1 MATTQ
6 QLLNKYDIDLDNIP
20 NHIAI
25 IMDGNGRWAKKNNL
39 QIKEGHARGVSAL
52 KEIVKESVNQN
63 IESLTVYAF
72 STENW
77 KRPKSE
83 VKAINN
89 LIVNSINNELDEL
102 IEQNVKVR
110 FFGDYSNFGKKTYE
124 KIKFAEE
131 KSFSNKPKLRL
142 NVALGYGGK
151 MDIINIAR
159 EVSRLKIKASDI
171 NDHIIN
177 ELSQV
182 PEPSIELLI
191 RTGGDTRI
199 SNFLLYQ
206 IAYSEIHFVRKLWPD
221 YSKKDFKRNINKYFN
236 SERRFGERT

>member
-1 MATTQ
+1 MN
-6 QLLNKYDIDLDNIP
+6 LKN
-20 NHIAI
+20 IAI

-102 IEQNVKVR
+102 IEQKVTVR

-171 NDHIIN
+171 NDHTIN

-182 PEPSIELLI
+182 PESSIDLLI

-206 IAYSEIHFVRKLWPD
+206 IAYSEIHFVKKLWPD
-221 YSKKDFKRNINKYFN
+221 YSKQDFKRNINKYFN

>member
-1 MATTQ
+1 MN
-6 QLLNKYDIDLDNIP
+6 LKN
-20 NHIAI
+20 IAI
-25 IMDGNGRWAKKNNL
+25 IMDGNGRWAKRNNL

-102 IEQNVKVR
+102 IEQKVKVR
-110 FFGDYSNFGKKTYE
+110 FFGDYSDFGKKTYE

-131 KSFSNKPKLRL
+131 KSFINKPKLRL

-159 EVSRLKIKASDI
+159 EVSRLKINASDI
-171 NDHIIN
+171 NDHTIN

-182 PEPSIELLI
+182 PESNIDLLI

-206 IAYSEIHFVRKLWPD
+206 IAYSEIHFVKKLWPD
-221 YSKKDFKRNINKYFN
+221 YSKQDFKRNINKYFN

>member
-1 MATTQ
+1 MN
-6 QLLNKYDIDLDNIP
+6 LKN
-20 NHIAI
+20 IAI

-39 QIKEGHARGVSAL
+39 QIREGHARGVSAL

-102 IEQNVKVR
+102 IEQKVQIR

-171 NDHIIN
+171 NDHTIN

-182 PEPSIELLI
+182 PESSIDLLI

>member
-1 MATTQ
+1 MN
-6 QLLNKYDIDLDNIP
+6 LKN
-20 NHIAI
+20 IAI

-39 QIKEGHARGVSAL
+39 RIKEGHARGVSAL

-131 KSFSNKPKLRL
+131 KSFTNKPKLRL
-142 NVALGYGGK
+142 NIALGYGGK

-171 NDHIIN
+171 NDHTIN

-182 PEPSIELLI
+182 PESNIDLLI

>member
-1 MATTQ
+1 MN
-6 QLLNKYDIDLDNIP
+6 LKN
-20 NHIAI
+20 IAI

-39 QIKEGHARGVSAL
+39 QIQEGHARGVSAL

-89 LIVNSINNELDEL
+89 LIINSINNELDEL
-102 IEQNVKVR
+102 IEQQVKVR

-159 EVSRLKIKASDI
+159 EVSRLKIKASNIDEQTI
-171 NDHIIN
+171 S

-182 PEPSIELLI
+182 PESNIDLLI

-206 IAYSEIHFVRKLWPD
+206 IAYSEIHFVKKLWPD
-221 YSKKDFKRNINKYFN
+221 YSKQDFKRNINKYLN

>member
-1 MATTQ
+1 MN
-6 QLLNKYDIDLDNIP
+6 LKN
-20 NHIAI
+20 IAI

-39 QIKEGHARGVSAL
+39 QIKEGHTKGVSAL
-52 KEIVKESVNQN
+52 KEIVKEAVNQN

-83 VKAINN
+83 IKSINN

-171 NDHIIN
+171 NDHTIN

-182 PEPSIELLI
+182 PEPSIDLLI

>member
-1 MATTQ
+1 MN
-6 QLLNKYDIDLDNIP
+6 LKN
-20 NHIAI
+20 IAI

-52 KEIVKESVNQN
+52 KEIVEESVNQN

-171 NDHIIN
+171 NDHTIN

-182 PEPSIELLI
+182 PEPSIDLLI

-206 IAYSEIHFVRKLWPD
+206 IAYSEIHFVKKLWPD
-221 YSKKDFKRNINKYFN
+221 YSKQDFKRNINKYTN

>member
-1 MATTQ
+1 MN
-6 QLLNKYDIDLDNIP
+6 LKN
-20 NHIAI
+20 IAI

-142 NVALGYGGK
+142 NIALGYGGK

-171 NDHIIN
+171 NDHTIN

-182 PEPSIELLI
+182 PEPSIDLLI

-221 YSKKDFKRNINKYFN
+221 YSKQDFKRNINKYFN

>member
-1 MATTQ
+1 MN
-6 QLLNKYDIDLDNIP
+6 LKN
-20 NHIAI
+20 IAI

-52 KEIVKESVNQN
+52 KEIVEESVNQN

-89 LIVNSINNELDEL
+89 LIVKSINNELDEL
-102 IEQNVKVR
+102 IEQKVKVR
-110 FFGDYSNFGKKTYE
+110 FFGDYFDFGKKTYE

-131 KSFSNKPKLRL
+131 KSFINKPKLRL

-171 NDHIIN
+171 NDNTIC

-182 PEPSIELLI
+182 PESNIDLLI

-206 IAYSEIHFVRKLWPD
+206 IAYSEIHFVKKLWPD
-221 YSKKDFKRNINKYFN
+221 YSKQDFKRNINKYFN

>member
-1 MATTQ
+1 MN
-6 QLLNKYDIDLDNIP
+6 LKN
-20 NHIAI
+20 IAI

-102 IEQNVKVR
+102 IEQKVKVR

-142 NVALGYGGK
+142 NIALGYGGK

-171 NDHIIN
+171 NDYTIN

-182 PEPSIELLI
+182 PEPSIDLLI

-221 YSKKDFKRNINKYFN
+221 YSKKDFKRNINKYLN

>member
-1 MATTQ
+1 MN
-6 QLLNKYDIDLDNIP
+6 LKN
-20 NHIAI
+20 IAI

-102 IEQNVKVR
+102 IEQKVKVR
-110 FFGDYSNFGKKTYE
+110 FFGDYSDFGKKTYE

-142 NVALGYGGK
+142 NIALGYGGK

-171 NDHIIN
+171 NDHTIN

-182 PEPSIELLI
+182 PESSIDLLI

-221 YSKKDFKRNINKYFN
+221 YSKQDFKRNINKYFN

>member
-1 MATTQ
+1 MN
-6 QLLNKYDIDLDNIP
+6 LKN
-20 NHIAI
+20 IAI

-102 IEQNVKVR
+102 IEQKVKVR
-110 FFGDYSNFGKKTYE
+110 FFGEYSDFGKKTYE

-131 KSFSNKPKLRL
+131 KSFINKPKLRL

-171 NDHIIN
+171 NDQTIN

-182 PEPSIELLI
+182 PESNIDLLI

-206 IAYSEIHFVRKLWPD
+206 IAYSEIHFVKKLWPD
-221 YSKKDFKRNINKYFN
+221 YSKQDFKRNINKYFN

>member
-1 MATTQ
+1 MN
-6 QLLNKYDIDLDNIP
+6 LKNV
-20 NHIAI
+20 AI

-39 QIKEGHARGVSAL
+39 KIKEGHARGVLAL

-77 KRPKSE
+77 QRPKSE

-102 IEQNVKVR
+102 IEQKVKVR
-110 FFGDYSNFGKKTYE
+110 FFGDYSNFGKKTFE
-124 KIKFAEE
+124 KIEFAHE
-131 KSFSNKPKLRL
+131 KSSINKPKLRL

-151 MDIINIAR
+151 MDIINIAK
-159 EVSRLKIKASDI
+159 EVSRLKIKTSDI
-171 NDHIIN
+171 NDNTIS

-182 PEPSIELLI
+182 PESNIDLLI

-206 IAYSEIHFVRKLWPD
+206 IAYSEIHFVKKLWPD
-221 YSKKDFKRNINKYFN
+221 YSKLDFKRNINKYFN
-236 SERRFGERT
+236 SERRFGERS

>member
-1 MATTQ
+1 MN
-6 QLLNKYDIDLDNIP
+6 LKN
-20 NHIAI
+20 IAI

-102 IEQNVKVR
+102 IEQKVKVR

-142 NVALGYGGK
+142 NIALGYGGK

-171 NDHIIN
+171 NDHTIN

-182 PEPSIELLI
+182 PEPSIDLLI

-221 YSKKDFKRNINKYFN
+221 YSKRDFKRNINKYSN

>member
-1 MATTQ
+1 MN
-6 QLLNKYDIDLDNIP
+6 LKNV
-20 NHIAI
+20 AI

-39 QIKEGHARGVSAL
+39 QIKEGHARGVLAL

-102 IEQNVKVR
+102 IEQKEKVR
-110 FFGDYSNFGKKTYE
+110 FFGDYSNFGKKTFE
-124 KIKFAEE
+124 KIEFAHE
-131 KSFSNKPKLRL
+131 KSSINKPKLRL

-151 MDIINIAR
+151 MDIINIAK
-159 EVSRLKIKASDI
+159 EVSRLKIKTSDI
-171 NDHIIN
+171 NDNTIS

-182 PEPSIELLI
+182 PESNIDLLI

-206 IAYSEIHFVRKLWPD
+206 IAYSEIHFVKKLWPD
-221 YSKKDFKRNINKYFN
+221 YSKLDFKRNIKKYFN
-236 SERRFGERT
+236 SERRYGERS

>member
-1 MATTQ
+1 MN
-6 QLLNKYDIDLDNIP
+6 LKN
-20 NHIAI
+20 IAI

-89 LIVNSINNELDEL
+89 LIINSINNELDEL
-102 IEQNVKVR
+102 IEQKVKVR

-142 NVALGYGGK
+142 NIALGYGGK

-171 NDHIIN
+171 NDHTIN

-182 PEPSIELLI
+182 PEPSIDLLI

-206 IAYSEIHFVRKLWPD
+206 IAYSEIHFVKKLWPD
-221 YSKKDFKRNINKYFN
+221 FNINDIGSNNPPKY
-236 SERRFGERT
+236 

>member
-1 MATTQ
+1 MN
-6 QLLNKYDIDLDNIP
+6 LKN
-20 NHIAI
+20 IAI

-83 VKAINN
+83 VKSINN

-102 IEQNVKVR
+102 IEQKVKVR
-110 FFGDYSNFGKKTYE
+110 FFGDYSDFGKKTYE

-131 KSFSNKPKLRL
+131 KSFINKPKLRL

-159 EVSRLKIKASDI
+159 EVSRLKINASDT
-171 NDHIIN
+171 NDHTIN

-182 PEPSIELLI
+182 PESNIDLLI

-206 IAYSEIHFVRKLWPD
+206 IAYSEIHFVKKLWPD
-221 YSKKDFKRNINKYFN
+221 YSKQDFKRNINKYFN

>member
-1 MATTQ
+1 MN
-6 QLLNKYDIDLDNIP
+6 LKN
-20 NHIAI
+20 IAI

-63 IESLTVYAF
+63 IESLTVFAF

-171 NDHIIN
+171 NDHTIN

-182 PEPSIELLI
+182 PESSIDLLI

-206 IAYSEIHFVRKLWPD
+206 IAYSEIHFVKKLWPD
-221 YSKKDFKRNINKYFN
+221 YSKQDFKRNINKYLN

>member
-1 MATTQ
+1 MN
-6 QLLNKYDIDLDNIP
+6 LKN
-20 NHIAI
+20 IAI

-89 LIVNSINNELDEL
+89 LIVKSINNELDEL
-102 IEQNVKVR
+102 IEQKVKVR

-159 EVSRLKIKASDI
+159 EVSKLKIKASDI
-171 NDHIIN
+171 NDHTIC

-182 PEPSIELLI
+182 PESNIDLLI

-206 IAYSEIHFVRKLWPD
+206 IAYSEIHFVKKLWPD
-221 YSKKDFKRNINKYFN
+221 YSKQDFKRNINKYFN

>member
-1 MATTQ
+1 MN
-6 QLLNKYDIDLDNIP
+6 LKN
-20 NHIAI
+20 IAI

-89 LIVNSINNELDEL
+89 LIVNSINNELDVL

-151 MDIINIAR
+151 MDMINIAR

-182 PEPSIELLI
+182 PESSIDLLI

>member
-1 MATTQ
+1 MN
-6 QLLNKYDIDLDNIP
+6 LKN
-20 NHIAI
+20 IAI

-52 KEIVKESVNQN
+52 KERVKESVNQN

-142 NVALGYGGK
+142 NIALGYGGK

-171 NDHIIN
+171 NDHTIN

-182 PEPSIELLI
+182 PESSIDLLI

-206 IAYSEIHFVRKLWPD
+206 IAYSEIHFVKKLWPD
-221 YSKKDFKRNINKYFN
+221 YSKQDFKRNINKYFN

>member
-1 MATTQ
+1 MN
-6 QLLNKYDIDLDNIP
+6 LKN
-20 NHIAI
+20 IAI

-52 KEIVKESVNQN
+52 KEIVEESVNQN

-102 IEQNVKVR
+102 IEENVKVR

-142 NVALGYGGK
+142 NIALGYGGK

-171 NDHIIN
+171 NDHTIN

-182 PEPSIELLI
+182 PESSIDLLI
-191 RTGGDTRI
+191 RTGGDTRL

-206 IAYSEIHFVRKLWPD
+206 IAYYEIHFVKKLWPD
-221 YSKKDFKRNINKYFN
+221 YSKQDFKRNINKYFN

>member
-1 MATTQ
+1 MN
-6 QLLNKYDIDLDNIP
+6 LKNV
-20 NHIAI
+20 AI

-39 QIKEGHARGVSAL
+39 QIKEGHARGVLAL
-52 KEIVKESVNQN
+52 KEIVKESVSQN
-63 IESLTVYAF
+63 IESLTIFAF

-102 IEQNVKVR
+102 IEQKVKVR
-110 FFGDYSNFGKKTYE
+110 FFGDYSNFGKKTFE
-124 KIKFAEE
+124 KIEFAHE
-131 KSFSNKPKLRL
+131 KSSINKPKLRL

-151 MDIINIAR
+151 MDIINIAK
-159 EVSRLKIKASDI
+159 EVSRLKIKTSDI
-171 NDHIIN
+171 NDNTIS

-182 PEPSIELLI
+182 PESNIDLLI

-206 IAYSEIHFVRKLWPD
+206 IAYSEIHFVKKLWPD
-221 YSKKDFKRNINKYFN
+221 YSKLDFKRNINKYFN
-236 SERRFGERT
+236 SERRFGERS

>member
-1 MATTQ
+1 MN
-6 QLLNKYDIDLDNIP
+6 LKN
-20 NHIAI
+20 IAI

-89 LIVNSINNELDEL
+89 LIVNSINNDLDEL

-142 NVALGYGGK
+142 NIALGYGGK

-171 NDHIIN
+171 NDHTIN

-182 PEPSIELLI
+182 PESSIDLLI

-221 YSKKDFKRNINKYFN
+221 YSKQDFKRNINKYFN

>member
-1 MATTQ
+1 MN
-6 QLLNKYDIDLDNIP
+6 LKN
-20 NHIAI
+20 IAI

-102 IEQNVKVR
+102 IEQKVKVR

-171 NDHIIN
+171 NDHTIN

-182 PEPSIELLI
+182 PESNIDLLI

-221 YSKKDFKRNINKYFN
+221 YSKQDFKRNINKYFN

>member
-1 MATTQ
+1 MN
-6 QLLNKYDIDLDNIP
+6 LKNV
-20 NHIAI
+20 AI

-39 QIKEGHARGVSAL
+39 QIKEGHAKGVLAL

-63 IESLTVYAF
+63 IESLTVFAF

-102 IEQNVKVR
+102 IEQKVKVK
-110 FFGDYSNFGKKTYE
+110 FFGDYSNFGKKTFE
-124 KIKFAEE
+124 KIEFAHE
-131 KSFSNKPKLRL
+131 KSLIDKPKLRL

-151 MDIINIAR
+151 MDIINIAK
-159 EVSRLKIKASDI
+159 EVSRLKIKTSDI
-171 NDHIIN
+171 NDNTIS

-182 PEPSIELLI
+182 PESNIDLLI

-206 IAYSEIHFVRKLWPD
+206 IAYSEIHFVKKLWPD
-221 YSKKDFKRNINKYFN
+221 YSKLDFKRNINKYFN

>member
-1 MATTQ
+1 MN
-6 QLLNKYDIDLDNIP
+6 LKN
-20 NHIAI
+20 IAI

-83 VKAINN
+83 VKAIND

-142 NVALGYGGK
+142 NIALGYGGK

-171 NDHIIN
+171 NDHTIN

-182 PEPSIELLI
+182 PEPSIDLLI

-206 IAYSEIHFVRKLWPD
+206 IAYSEIHFVKKLWPD
-221 YSKKDFKRNINKYFN
+221 YSKQDFKRNINKYFN

>member
-1 MATTQ
+1 M
-6 QLLNKYDIDLDNIP
+6 
-20 NHIAI
+20 
-25 IMDGNGRWAKKNNL
+25 GEKNNL
-39 QIKEGHARGVSAL
+39 QIKEGHARGVLAL

-83 VKAINN
+83 VKAINS

-102 IEQNVKVR
+102 IEQKVKVR
-110 FFGDYSNFGKKTYE
+110 FFGDYSNFGKKTFE
-124 KIKFAEE
+124 KIEFAHE
-131 KSFSNKPKLRL
+131 KSSINKPKLRL

-151 MDIINIAR
+151 MDIINIAK
-159 EVSRLKIKASDI
+159 EVSRLKIKTSDI
-171 NDHIIN
+171 NDDTIS

-182 PEPSIELLI
+182 PESNIDLLI

-206 IAYSEIHFVRKLWPD
+206 IAYSEIHFVKKLWPD
-221 YSKKDFKRNINKYFN
+221 YSKLDFKRNINKYFN

>member
-1 MATTQ
+1 MN
-6 QLLNKYDIDLDNIP
+6 LKNV
-20 NHIAI
+20 AI

-39 QIKEGHARGVSAL
+39 QIKEGHARGVLAL

-102 IEQNVKVR
+102 IEQKVKVR
-110 FFGDYSNFGKKTYE
+110 FFGDYSNFGKKTFE
-124 KIKFAEE
+124 KIEFAHE
-131 KSFSNKPKLRL
+131 KSSINKPKLRL

-151 MDIINIAR
+151 MDIINIAK
-159 EVSRLKIKASDI
+159 EVSRLKIKTSDI
-171 NDHIIN
+171 NDNTIS

-182 PEPSIELLI
+182 PESNIDLLI

-206 IAYSEIHFVRKLWPD
+206 IAYSEIHFVKKLWPD
-221 YSKKDFKRNINKYFN
+221 YSKLDFKRNINKYFN

>member
-1 MATTQ
+1 MN
-6 QLLNKYDIDLDNIP
+6 LKN
-20 NHIAI
+20 IAI

-39 QIKEGHARGVSAL
+39 QIKEGHARGVSVL

-89 LIVNSINNELDEL
+89 LIIKSINNELDEL
-102 IEQNVKVR
+102 IEQKVKVR
-110 FFGDYSNFGKKTYE
+110 FFGDYFDFGKKTYE

-131 KSFSNKPKLRL
+131 KSFINKPKLRL
-142 NVALGYGGK
+142 NIALGYGGK

-171 NDHIIN
+171 NDNTIC

-182 PEPSIELLI
+182 PESNIDLLI

-206 IAYSEIHFVRKLWPD
+206 IAYSEIHFVKKLWPD
-221 YSKKDFKRNINKYFN
+221 YSKQDFKRNINKYFN

>member
-1 MATTQ
+1 MN
-6 QLLNKYDIDLDNIP
+6 LKN
-20 NHIAI
+20 IAI

-83 VKAINN
+83 VKSINN

-102 IEQNVKVR
+102 IEQKVKVR

-171 NDHIIN
+171 NDHTIN

-182 PEPSIELLI
+182 PESSIDLLI

-206 IAYSEIHFVRKLWPD
+206 IAYSEIHFVKKLWPD
-221 YSKKDFKRNINKYFN
+221 YSKQDFKRNINKYFN

>member
-1 MATTQ
+1 MN
-6 QLLNKYDIDLDNIP
+6 LKN
-20 NHIAI
+20 IAI

-142 NVALGYGGK
+142 NIALGYGGK

-171 NDHIIN
+171 NDHTIN

-182 PEPSIELLI
+182 PESSIDLLI

-221 YSKKDFKRNINKYFN
+221 YSKQDFKRNINKYTN

>member
-1 MATTQ
+1 MN
-6 QLLNKYDIDLDNIP
+6 LKN
-20 NHIAI
+20 IAI

-89 LIVNSINNELDEL
+89 LIVSSIKNELDEL
-102 IEQNVKVR
+102 IEQKVKVR

-131 KSFSNKPKLRL
+131 ESFTNKPKLRL
-142 NVALGYGGK
+142 NIALGYGGK
-151 MDIINIAR
+151 MDIINIAK
-159 EVSRLKIKASDI
+159 EVSRLKIEASDI
-171 NDHIIN
+171 NEYTIN
-177 ELSQV
+177 KLSLV
-182 PEPSIELLI
+182 PESNIDLLI

-206 IAYSEIHFVRKLWPD
+206 IAYSEIHFVKKLWPD
-221 YSKKDFKRNINKYFN
+221 YSKQDFKRNINKYFN

>member
-1 MATTQ
+1 MN
-6 QLLNKYDIDLDNIP
+6 LKN
-20 NHIAI
+20 IAI

-102 IEQNVKVR
+102 IEQKVKVR

-171 NDHIIN
+171 NEHTIN

-182 PEPSIELLI
+182 PESSIDLLI

-221 YSKKDFKRNINKYFN
+221 YSKQDFKRNINKYFN

>member
-1 MATTQ
+1 MN
-6 QLLNKYDIDLDNIP
+6 LKN
-20 NHIAI
+20 IAI

-63 IESLTVYAF
+63 FESLTVYAF

-102 IEQNVKVR
+102 IEQKVKVR

-171 NDHIIN
+171 NDHTIN

-182 PEPSIELLI
+182 PESSIDLLI

-221 YSKKDFKRNINKYFN
+221 YSKQDFKRNINKYFN

>member
-1 MATTQ
+1 MN
-6 QLLNKYDIDLDNIP
+6 LKN
-20 NHIAI
+20 IAI

-89 LIVNSINNELDEL
+89 LIVNSINSELDEL
-102 IEQNVKVR
+102 IEQKVKVR

-171 NDHIIN
+171 NDHTIN

-182 PEPSIELLI
+182 PESSIDLLI

-221 YSKKDFKRNINKYFN
+221 YSKQDFKRNINKYFN

>member
-1 MATTQ
+1 MN
-6 QLLNKYDIDLDNIP
+6 LKN
-20 NHIAI
+20 IAI

-102 IEQNVKVR
+102 IEQKVKVR

-159 EVSRLKIKASDI
+159 EVSRLKIKVSDI
-171 NDHIIN
+171 NDHTIN

-182 PEPSIELLI
+182 PEPSIDLLI

>member
-1 MATTQ
+1 MN
-6 QLLNKYDIDLDNIP
+6 LKN
-20 NHIAI
+20 IAI

-39 QIKEGHARGVSAL
+39 QIRAGHARGVSAL

-142 NVALGYGGK
+142 NIALGYGGK

-159 EVSRLKIKASDI
+159 EVSRMKINASDI
-171 NDHIIN
+171 NDHTIN

-182 PEPSIELLI
+182 PEPSIDLLI

-221 YSKKDFKRNINKYFN
+221 YSKRDFKRNINKYTN

>member
-1 MATTQ
+1 MN
-6 QLLNKYDIDLDNIP
+6 LKNIS
-20 NHIAI
+20 I

-39 QIKEGHARGVSAL
+39 QIKEGHARGVLAL

-102 IEQNVKVR
+102 IEQKVKVR
-110 FFGDYSNFGKKTYE
+110 FFGDYSNFGKKTFE

-131 KSFSNKPKLRL
+131 KSFIKKPKLRL

-171 NDHIIN
+171 NDHTIN

-182 PEPSIELLI
+182 PESSIDLLI

-221 YSKKDFKRNINKYFN
+221 YSKQDFKRNINKYFN

>member
-1 MATTQ
+1 MN
-6 QLLNKYDIDLDNIP
+6 LKNV
-20 NHIAI
+20 AI

-39 QIKEGHARGVSAL
+39 QIKEGHARGVLAL

-77 KRPKSE
+77 QRPKSE

-102 IEQNVKVR
+102 IEQKVKVR
-110 FFGDYSNFGKKTYE
+110 FFGDYSNFGKKTSE
-124 KIKFAEE
+124 KIEFAHE
-131 KSFSNKPKLRL
+131 KSSINKPKLRL

-151 MDIINIAR
+151 MDIINIAK
-159 EVSRLKIKASDI
+159 EVSRLKIKTSDI
-171 NDHIIN
+171 NDNTIS

-182 PEPSIELLI
+182 PESNIDLLI

-206 IAYSEIHFVRKLWPD
+206 IAYSEIHFVKKLWPD
-221 YSKKDFKRNINKYFN
+221 YSKLDFKRNIKKYFN
-236 SERRFGERT
+236 SERRFGERS